1 MQRRDFLKYSVAL
14 GVASALP
21 LWSRAVFA
29 ADRPTLPIP
38 DLLTTDAR
46 NRIQL
51 TIGEGQSTFGGKTAT
66 TWGYNGNLL
75 GPAVKLQRGKA
86 VTVDIYNQLAEET
99 TLHWH
104 GLEVPRQPPDA
115 RPSRPLL
122 DGRDEPSS
130 ARACR
135 LFVRGAGLQRRGG

>member
-29 ADRPTLPIP
+29 AERPTLPIP

-51 TIGEGQSTFGGKTAT
+51 TIGAGQSTFGEKTAT

-86 VTVDIYNQLAEET
+86 VTVDIYNQLTEET
-99 TLHWH
+99 TCTGTGWKYR
-104 GLEVPRQPPDA
+104 VKSTAA
-115 RPSRPLL
+115 RRELFCQVA
-122 DGRDEPSS
+122 S
-130 ARACR
+130 AR
-135 LFVRGAGLQRRGG
+135 

>member
-29 ADRPTLPIP
+29 AERPTLPIP

-51 TIGEGQSTFGGKTAT
+51 TIGAGQSTFGEKTAT

-86 VTVDIYNQLAEET
+86 VTVDIYNQLTEET
-99 TLHWH
+99 TLHWQSTRNT
-104 GLEVPRQPPDA
+104 LPRVAGCACVCSMAVMPARSISPPATIA
-115 RPSRPLL
+115 R
-122 DGRDEPSS
+122 
-130 ARACR
+130 
-135 LFVRGAGLQRRGG
+135 FM